1 MENTTADFRS
11 DTVTKPTKD
20 MLDAMTKAP
29 IGDDVLGDDPTVK
42 RLESIASEM
51 FGMESGLFCP
61 SGTMTNQIAI
71 NVHCRPG
78 EELICSPLSHI
89 YNYEGGGVAFNSGV
103 QIRTGGDNYG
113 RIFPEDI
120 KRLIQP
126 EIDVHAAQ
134 SRLVVVENTSNK
146 GGGTCLGVA
155 LLKDLAAI
163 ARSNGLNYHLDGA
176 RVFNAI
182 VRDNESS
189 EDYNFFDTISICLSK
204 GLGAPVGS
212 LLLGNKDF
220 ISQGKRVRKRFG
232 GGMRQSGY
240 LAAAGIYALQ
250 NNINRLSLDH
260 DLAQRIFIKLSQLDF
275 IAEIKPVQSNI
286 VLFRVKNSTSTIDL
300 HNHLLLRNILII
312 LMDKDWM
319 RIVTHLDI
327 KEKHIQDLFE
337 GLSTFS

>member
-240 LAAAGIYALQ
+240 LAAAGIYASE

>member
-1 MENTTADFRS
+1 MENTRADFRS
-11 DTVTKPTKD
+11 DTVTKPTKE

-51 FGMESGLFCP
+51 FGMEAGLFCP

-103 QIRTGGDNYG
+103 QIRTGGDAYG
-113 RIFPEDI
+113 RIFPNDI
-120 KRLIQP
+120 NRLIQP

-146 GGGTCLGVA
+146 GGGTCLGMP
-155 LLKDLAAI
+155 LLKDLGLT

-182 VRDNESS
+182 IRDNESP
-189 EDYNFFDTISICLSK
+189 EDYKFFDSISICLSK

-212 LLLGNKDF
+212 LLLGGKDF

-260 DLAQRIFIKLSQLDF
+260 DLAQRIFTHLSKL
-275 IAEIKPVQSNI
+275 IYVAEIKPVESNI
-286 VLFRVKNSTSTIDL
+286 LLFRVKSSISTLDL
-300 HNHLLLRNILII
+300 YNHLLSRNILII
-312 LMDKDWM
+312 LMDNEWM

-327 KEKHIQDLFE
+327 KEKDIQVLLE
-337 GLSTFS
+337 GLSAFS

>member
-240 LAAAGIYALQ
+240 LAAAGIYALE

>member
-134 SRLVVVENTSNK
+134 SSLVVVENTSNK

-240 LAAAGIYALQ
+240 LAAAGIYALE

>member
-312 LMDKDWM
+312 LMDKEWM

>member
-220 ISQGKRVRKRFG
+220 RSQGKRVRKRFG

>member
-1 MENTTADFRS
+1 MKNTISDFRS
-11 DTVTKPTKD
+11 DTVTKPSKE
-20 MLDAMTKAP
+20 MLDAMNKAP

-42 RLESIASEM
+42 RLERIASEM
-51 FGMESGLFCP
+51 FGMEAGLFCP

-103 QIRTGGDNYG
+103 QIRTGGDDFG
-113 RIFPEDI
+113 RIFPDDI
-120 KRLIQP
+120 NRLIQP

-146 GGGTCLGVA
+146 GGGTCLGIP
-155 LLKDLAAI
+155 LLKDLGLT

-182 VRDNESS
+182 IRDNESP
-189 EDYNFFDTISICLSK
+189 EDYHFFDSISICLSK

-212 LLLGNKDF
+212 LLIGGKDF

-250 NNINRLSLDH
+250 NNIDRLSLDH
-260 DLAQRIFIKLSQLDF
+260 DLAQRVFAYLSKLEYIS
-275 IAEIKPVQSNI
+275 EIKPVESNI
-286 VLFRVKNSTSTIDL
+286 ILFKVKSSISTLDL
-300 HNHLLLRNILII
+300 SNHLLSKNILII
-312 LMDKDWM
+312 LMDKEWM

-327 KEKHIQDLFE
+327 KEKDIQVLFE

>member
-1 MENTTADFRS
+1 MKNTISDFRS
-11 DTVTKPTKD
+11 DTVTKPSKE
-20 MLDAMTKAP
+20 MLDAMNKAP

-42 RLESIASEM
+42 RLERIAAEM
-51 FGMESGLFCP
+51 FGMEAGLFCP

-103 QIRTGGDNYG
+103 QIRTGGDDFG
-113 RIFPEDI
+113 RIFPDDI
-120 KRLIQP
+120 NRLIQP

-146 GGGTCLGVA
+146 GGGTCLGIP
-155 LLKDLAAI
+155 LLKDLGLT